1 MVTAL
6 HEVGLLPCHVVTQ
19 VVEAELVVG
28 AVGDVSVVL
37 LAALRRLLLGD
48 DAADV
53 HAEETVDTAHQ
64 LALVAGEVV
73 VDGDH
78 VHALA
83 FESVQ
88 IGGQGGDQGL
98 AFTGLHFGDVAPVQ
112 GSTAHELHVEVTLAK
127 GALGDLAHGG
137 ERLGHDL
144 VQALAVFDFLL
155 ELRGLGLQIL
165 VREGGDLVLQSV
177 HGLGHVLQL
186 LELVAF
192 THSQGFVNNIDH
204 WVLP

>member
-19 VVEAELVVG
+19 VVKAELVVG

-127 GALGDLAHGG
+127 VRLETSRTVANASGMISSRLLPFSISCLTSGFGPSDPRQRGRRSRPQ
-137 ERLGHDL
+137 ERSRPWPRSP
-144 VQALAVFDFLL
+144 A
-155 ELRGLGLQIL
+155 
-165 VREGGDLVLQSV
+165 S
-177 HGLGHVLQL
+177 
-186 LELVAF
+186 
-192 THSQGFVNNIDH
+192 
-204 WVLP
+204 

>member
-1 MVTAL
+1 MISGTGLIDEDGIDLIDDGVVVTAL

-112 GSTAHELHVEVTLAK
+112 GQH
-127 GALGDLAHGG
+127 
-137 ERLGHDL
+137 R
-144 VQALAVFDFLL
+144 
-155 ELRGLGLQIL
+155 
-165 VREGGDLVLQSV
+165 
-177 HGLGHVLQL
+177 
-186 LELVAF
+186 
-192 THSQGFVNNIDH
+192 
-204 WVLP
+204 P

>member
-1 MVTAL
+1 MVAAL
-6 HEVGLLPCHVVTQ
+6 HEVGLLPSHVVAQ

-28 AVGDVSVVL
+28 AVGDVGVVL
-37 LAALRRLLLGD
+37 LAAFWRLLVGD

-53 HAEETVDTAHQ
+53 HAEEAVDTAQ

-78 VHALA
+78 VHAFAL
-83 FESVQ
+83 EGVQ
-88 IGGQGGDQGL
+88 VGRQGGDQGL
-98 AFTGLHFGDVAPVQ
+98 AFTGLHLGDVAPVQ
-112 GSTAHELHVEVTLAK
+112 GGAAHELHVEVTLAE

-137 ERLGHDL
+137 ERLGHDV
-144 VQALAVFDFLL
+144 VQALAVLDLLL

-165 VREGGDLVLQSV
+165 VGKGGDLILQRV

-192 THSQGFVNNIDH
+192 AHSQGFVNNIDQR
-204 WVLP
+204 VLP